1 MRPDLIWHCKG
12 NAAEIHRSALGNPD
26 AFEPCREGAFDS
38 FRAALAESAI
48 DLPTGM
54 PPMAAGLFGSMSYDM
69 VRLMETLPDATPDM
83 PGVPDGLFLPPTVIA
98 VYDTIDNLVSVVPPL
113 RSRTALSHPPA
124 IAAALRGPEVT

>member
-38 FRAALAESAI
+38 FRAVLAESAI

-54 PPMAAGLFGSMSYDM
+54 PPLAAGLFGYMSYDM
-69 VRLMETLPDATPDM
+69 VRLMEKLPDANPDILC
-83 PGVPDGLFLPPTVIA
+83 VPDVLFLRPTVIA
-98 VYDTIDNLVSVVPPL
+98 VFVSIPHLLMSFPPL
-113 RSRTALSHPPA
+113 RSSHSR
-124 IAAALRGPEVT
+124 LGNSCFFSFR